1 MGFRDIKGNEELKRR
16 LADMVD
22 SGRTGHAIMLEEK
35 SGYGALPLAIA
46 LVQYLS
52 CHDRHDGDSC
62 GECSCCRRIA
72 HLAHPDVHYV
82 FPVNVTAKSG
92 SERKPVSA
100 TFFPVWKG
108 LVEKNPYFTEEE
120 LNEAMGIED
129 KVGVIN
135 VQEAKEILNTMNM
148 RSFEGG
154 NRYMIVFLPER
165 MNTEAANKLLKMIEE
180 PFPGSY
186 FIFITQAPEKVID
199 TIRSRCLR
207 IALQPV
213 PIDSQPDSA
222 EYLGWFQS
230 ILDGSQSGD
239 LTGVLK
245 TAETIAAAGREKQ
258 KRFCIFSEEYLRKM
272 MHESRQYP
280 YDFYETAYGILDSA
294 RSSVESNV
302 NPKIVFCNMVNLLF
316 VNIKRRKGN

>member
-1 MGFRDIKGNEELKRR
+1 MRFGDIKGNEELKGR
-16 LADMVD
+16 LADMVN
-22 SGRTGHAIMLEEK
+22 SGRAGHAIMLEEK
-35 SGYGALPLAIA
+35 GGYGALPMAIA
-46 LVQYLS
+46 LIQYLS
-52 CHDRHDGDSC
+52 CQNKHDGDSC
-62 GECSCCRRIA
+62 GECSSCRRIA

-82 FPVNVTAKSG
+82 FPVNVTSKSG

-100 TFFPVWKG
+100 TFFPVWKE
-108 LVEKNPYFTEEE
+108 LVESNPYFTEEE

-154 NRYMIVFLPER
+154 NRYMIIFLPER

-186 FIFITQAPEKVID
+186 FILITQAPEKVID

-207 IALQPV
+207 ISLQPV
-213 PIDSQPDSA
+213 PIEGQPDSA
-222 EYLGWFQS
+222 EYLDWIKS
-230 ILDGSQSGD
+230 ILQGSEHND
-239 LTGVLK
+239 LTGILK
-245 TAETIAAAGREKQ
+245 ISETIAAAGREKQ
-258 KRFCIFSEEYLRKM
+258 KRFCLFSEEYLRKL
-272 MHESRQYP
+272 MHEGRYYP
-280 YDFYETAYGILDSA
+280 NDFYESAYNIIDSA
-294 RSSVESNV
+294 RSAIESNV